1 MGKKYMRTFKTPKQ
15 RAILI
20 VDDPEN
26 RMDVLR
32 MKKIIESEPFYIANG
47 NLCSKRIYFEDYI
60 KWLEKAK
67 EE

>member
-1 MGKKYMRTFKTPKQ
+1 MRTFKTPKQ

-32 MKKIIESEPFYIANG
+32 IKKIIESEPVYIDNG

>member
-32 MKKIIESEPFYIANG
+32 MKKIIESEPVYIDNG
-47 NLCSKRIYFEDYI
+47 NLCFRIYFEDYI
-60 KWLEKAK
+60 KWLEKVEK
-67 EE
+67 E